1 MKVKI
6 ENSWK
11 RELKKIFDSR
21 FFYTITKAIKKE
33 YKSNEVYPKGSD
45 IFNAFNLCPFDKLK
59 VVIIGQ
65 DPYHG
70 YGQANGLCFSVNSN
84 IKIPPSLKNIY
95 KELKYNYSDF
105 TFRDGDLSNW
115 ANQGVLLLNSILT
128 VRKGQ
133 PGSHKQIGWEI
144 FTDSV
149 IKTISKRKKKIVFIL
164 WGAFAKSKSK
174 LIDKNKHL
182 ILESS
187 HPSPFS
193 AYSGFFHQ
201 NHFIKTNDYL
211 SKNGY
216 KKIDW

>member
-1 MKVKI
+1 M
-6 ENSWK
+6 
-11 RELKKIFDSR
+11 
-21 FFYTITKAIKKE
+21 
-33 YKSNEVYPKGSD
+33 
-45 IFNAFNLCPFDKLK
+45 
-59 VVIIGQ
+59 
-65 DPYHG
+65 
-70 YGQANGLCFSVNSN
+70 
-84 IKIPPSLKNIY
+84 
-95 KELKYNYSDF
+95 
-105 TFRDGDLSNW
+105 
-115 ANQGVLLLNSILT
+115 LLLNSILT

>member
-6 ENSWK
+6 ENSWNH
-11 RELKKIFDSR
+11 ELKKIFTSR
-21 FFYTITKAIKKE
+21 FFYTITEAIKKE
-33 YKSNEVYPKGSD
+33 YKSNEVYPKGSY

-70 YGQANGLCFSVNSN
+70 FGQANGLCFSVNSN

-95 KELKYNYSDF
+95 KELKNNYSDF
-105 TFRDGDLSNW
+105 TFKDGDLSNW

-133 PGSHKQIGWEI
+133 PGSHKHIGWEI

-149 IKTISKRKKKIVFIL
+149 IKIISKRKKNIVFIL
-164 WGAFAKSKSK
+164 WGAFAKSKCK

-193 AYSGFFHQ
+193 AYNGFFNQ
-201 NHFIKTNDYL
+201 NHFFNTNDYL
-211 SKNGY
+211 TKNGY

>member
-105 TFRDGDLSNW
+105 TFKDGDLSNW

>member
-11 RELKKIFDSR
+11 HELKKIFDSR

-105 TFRDGDLSNW
+105 TFKDGDLSNW

-201 NHFIKTNDYL
+201 NHFIKTNNYL

>member
-105 TFRDGDLSNW
+105 TFKDGDLSNW

-216 KKIDW
+216 KIIDW

>member
-105 TFRDGDLSNW
+105 TFKDGDLSNW

-149 IKTISKRKKKIVFIL
+149 IKTISKRKKKLFLFCGEPLLNQKV
-164 WGAFAKSKSK
+164 
-174 LIDKNKHL
+174 N
-182 ILESS
+182 
-187 HPSPFS
+187 
-193 AYSGFFHQ
+193 
-201 NHFIKTNDYL
+201 
-211 SKNGY
+211 
-216 KKIDW
+216 

>member
-1 MKVKI
+1 LKVKI

-11 RELKKIFDSR
+11 HELKKIFTSR
-21 FFYTITKAIKKE
+21 FFYNITEAIKKE
-33 YKSNEVYPKGSD
+33 YKSNEVYPKGSN

-70 YGQANGLCFSVNSN
+70 FGQANGLCFSVNSN

-95 KELKYNYSDF
+95 KELKNNYSDF
-105 TFRDGDLSNW
+105 AFKDGDLSSW

-133 PGSHKQIGWEI
+133 PGSHKHIGWEI
-144 FTDSV
+144 FTDSI
-149 IKTISKRKKKIVFIL
+149 IKIISKRKKNIVFIL

-193 AYSGFFHQ
+193 AYNGFFHQ

-211 SKNGY
+211 IINGY

>member
-105 TFRDGDLSNW
+105 TFNDGDLSNW

>member
-95 KELKYNYSDF
+95 KELKFNYSDF
-105 TFRDGDLSNW
+105 TFNDGDLSNW

>member
-105 TFRDGDLSNW
+105 TFNDGDLSNW

-128 VRKGQ
+128 VRTGQ

-201 NHFIKTNDYL
+201 NHFIKTNNYL

>member
-6 ENSWK
+6 HYTWEKELQQIFNNEFFIKLTNSV
-11 RELKKIFDSR
+11 RD
-21 FFYTITKAIKKE
+21 E
-33 YKSNEVYPKGSD
+33 YKNHEIYPPGKD

-70 YGQANGLCFSVNSN
+70 FGQANGLCFSVNSN

-95 KELKYNYSDF
+95 KELKNNYSDF
-105 TFRDGDLSNW
+105 TFKDGDLSNW

-133 PGSHKQIGWEI
+133 PGSHKHIGWEI

-149 IKTISKRKKKIVFIL
+149 IKIISKRKKNIVFIL
-164 WGAFAKSKSK
+164 WGAFAKSKCK

-193 AYSGFFHQ
+193 AYNGFFNQ
-201 NHFIKTNDYL
+201 NHFFNTNDYL
-211 SKNGY
+211 TKNGY

>member
-105 TFRDGDLSNW
+105 TFKDGDLSNW

-201 NHFIKTNDYL
+201 NHFIKTNNYL

>member
-6 ENSWK
+6 ENSWNH
-11 RELKKIFDSR
+11 ELKKIFTSS
-21 FFYTITKAIKKE
+21 FFYNITEAIKKE

-70 YGQANGLCFSVNSN
+70 FGQANGLCFSVNSN

-95 KELKYNYSDF
+95 KELKNNYSDF
-105 TFRDGDLSNW
+105 TFKDGDLSNW

-133 PGSHKQIGWEI
+133 PGSHKHIGWEI

-149 IKTISKRKKKIVFIL
+149 IKIISNFDLL
-164 WGAFAKSKSK
+164 WFLTK
-174 LIDKNKHL
+174 LFLHL
-182 ILESS
+182 
-187 HPSPFS
+187 
-193 AYSGFFHQ
+193 
-201 NHFIKTNDYL
+201 T
-211 SKNGY
+211 
-216 KKIDW
+216 

>member
-105 TFRDGDLSNW
+105 TFKDGDLSNW

-149 IKTISKRKKKIVFIL
+149 IKTISKRKEKIVFIL

>member
-45 IFNAFNLCPFDKLK
+45 IFNAFNLCPFNKLK

-105 TFRDGDLSNW
+105 TFKDGDLSNW

>member
-84 IKIPPSLKNIY
+84 IKIPPSLKNI
-95 KELKYNYSDF
+95 
-105 TFRDGDLSNW
+105 
-115 ANQGVLLLNSILT
+115 
-128 VRKGQ
+128 
-133 PGSHKQIGWEI
+133 
-144 FTDSV
+144 
-149 IKTISKRKKKIVFIL
+149 
-164 WGAFAKSKSK
+164 
-174 LIDKNKHL
+174 
-182 ILESS
+182 
-187 HPSPFS
+187 
-193 AYSGFFHQ
+193 
-201 NHFIKTNDYL
+201 
-211 SKNGY
+211 
-216 KKIDW
+216 

>member
-45 IFNAFNLCPFDKLK
+45 IFNAFNLCPFNKLK

-105 TFRDGDLSNW
+105 TFNDGDLSNW